1 VAGTT
6 RTTRSTAKKA
16 TAKATAKKTVAR
28 KAATRTPT
36 RKSTPAKKVS
46 TSSRGTGLSS
56 ATLVDTN
63 RRPDIESYLDG
74 KGVKWRY
81 LSEVKIDEID
91 LEKSLRNQ
99 ARIKQKVDEEVIT
112 RYVEAMERGDV
123 FPPII
128 FARGG
133 RSASAKFVNID
144 GNHRVISKKKA
155 GDEVYTYG
163 AYEVYDADPQVI
175 VMMTFEANTKHG
187 LPTSEE
193 ERVHQAIWL
202 IDNGATKKAAAQAVN
217 VPEKAINKLW
227 NKVVADRRA
236 DEVGILRSH
245 WDHLSQSIKN
255 RLNTV
260 QTDEGFAAL
269 VELVYK
275 AKLDWDEVNGY
286 VNEINGSRSGTKQK
300 AMVANWTDVLQDRI
314 QANLGG
320 GLTNASRRGATPL
333 QRYRMTLGAVL
344 GLPDDVN
351 GLAAQFAPQERSE
364 AAQRAREAAKRFTAL
379 AKALDAAS

>member
-6 RTTRSTAKKA
+6 RTTKKTAAKKAAKRTVAKKA
-16 TAKATAKKTVAR
+16 TAR

-36 RKSTPAKKVS
+36 RKSTPTKAATPSK
-46 TSSRGTGLSS
+46 GTGLSA

-123 FPPII
+123 FPPIV

-260 QTDEGFAAL
+260 QTDEGFMAL

-275 AKLDWDEVNGY
+275 AKLDWDEVNTF
-286 VNEINGSRSGTKQK
+286 VNEINGTRSGTKQK
-300 AMVANWTDVLQDRI
+300 AMVTNWTEVLKDRI

-351 GLAAQFAPQERSE
+351 SLASQFAPQERSE

-379 AKALDAAS
+379 ARALDAAS

>member
-1 VAGTT
+1 MAGT
-6 RTTRSTAKKA
+6 RTTKKTAAKKAAKKA
-16 TAKATAKKTVAR
+16 TAKKATVRKT
-28 KAATRTPT
+28 ATRTPT
-36 RKSTPAKKVS
+36 RKSAAKASTP
-46 TSSRGTGLSS
+46 SRGSGLSS

-227 NKVVADRRA
+227 NKVIADRRA

-260 QTDEGFAAL
+260 ATDEGFAAL
-269 VELVYK
+269 VELTYK
-275 AKLDWDEVNGY
+275 AKLDWDEVNTF
-286 VNEINGSRSGTKQK
+286 VSDINGSKSGNKQK
-300 AMVANWTDVLQDRI
+300 AMVANWTQMLQDRI
-314 QANLGG
+314 AANLGG

-344 GLPDDVN
+344 TLPEDVN
-351 GLAAQFAPQERSE
+351 GLASQFAPQERSE

-379 AKALDAAS
+379 AKALDSAS